1 MKPPDKAVILAAGYG
16 ERLLPLTRVRPKPLV
31 PIWGKPVL
39 RHAMEMLRSW
49 GVRDV
54 LVNAH
59 YHAGAL
65 LEYLRSHPVPGLRIQ
80 ISFEPEILGTGG
92 PLVRARWFTGM
103 EPFWMMNADV
113 LADVN
118 PAAFRRAFTRKNVI
132 AALWMH
138 PSRGPRT
145 VEITRDTIRSFHSR
159 NPGSP
164 GTCTFC
170 GLQLLSPRI
179 LQYLPPSGFSSI
191 IQAYEKALQSGER
204 IAPIVTPDAFW
215 ADIGTPASYLEAHS
229 EIRSAARRGQSGAR
243 LFSAASCRST
253 GKIWIATE
261 GNVTL
266 SPQARLW
273 NSVVWDR
280 AVIGPRA
287 DIRNAIIT
295 GPATVNEPL
304 EYMALPAAGLG
315 DETLDSLLRELGWD
329 PAATV
334 LNPLPPRGSARS
346 FTRLL
351 QGRRRAILIRYSTER
366 PENAFY
372 AGHARFLARHSVR
385 VPAVLADHPEA
396 NLCILEDAGHDSIES
411 LAPSLSPA
419 RLRTLYLRT
428 LEAVLRL
435 HGPATRA
442 AARTRMEL
450 CPAFD
455 RRLFLWEHNLFCEEF
470 LQRHCKLPRVAITN
484 ARAELENLLPTL
496 LAAPPV
502 LLHRDLQSSNVLVVR
517 GQPVLIDFQ
526 GMRFGPAA
534 YDLASLF
541 HDPYVNLPE
550 SLVQELL
557 GIYIQNTPDGNR
569 RRAELPVAAAQRLAQ
584 ALGAYGRLGHN
595 PATAGF
601 LRHIPAGVR
610 QFLAAARSTGLLP
623 GLCRT
628 LERWQDEQEPRQ

>member
-243 LFSAASCRST
+243 LFSAASCRS
-253 GKIWIATE
+253 
-261 GNVTL
+261 
-266 SPQARLW
+266 
-273 NSVVWDR
+273 
-280 AVIGPRA
+280 
-287 DIRNAIIT
+287 
-295 GPATVNEPL
+295 
-304 EYMALPAAGLG
+304 
-315 DETLDSLLRELGWD
+315 
-329 PAATV
+329 
-334 LNPLPPRGSARS
+334 
-346 FTRLL
+346 
-351 QGRRRAILIRYSTER
+351 
-366 PENAFY
+366 
-372 AGHARFLARHSVR
+372 
-385 VPAVLADHPEA
+385 
-396 NLCILEDAGHDSIES
+396 
-411 LAPSLSPA
+411 
-419 RLRTLYLRT
+419 
-428 LEAVLRL
+428 
-435 HGPATRA
+435 
-442 AARTRMEL
+442 
-450 CPAFD
+450 
-455 RRLFLWEHNLFCEEF
+455 
-470 LQRHCKLPRVAITN
+470 
-484 ARAELENLLPTL
+484 
-496 LAAPPV
+496 
-502 LLHRDLQSSNVLVVR
+502 
-517 GQPVLIDFQ
+517 
-526 GMRFGPAA
+526 
-534 YDLASLF
+534 
-541 HDPYVNLPE
+541 
-550 SLVQELL
+550 
-557 GIYIQNTPDGNR
+557 
-569 RRAELPVAAAQRLAQ
+569 
-584 ALGAYGRLGHN
+584 
-595 PATAGF
+595 
-601 LRHIPAGVR
+601 
-610 QFLAAARSTGLLP
+610 
-623 GLCRT
+623 
-628 LERWQDEQEPRQ
+628 